1 MSAGTGGA
9 TPLVS
14 PAFLLLHSNTGSTH
28 ATLAL
33 RALHPVALGESAA
46 WLAER
51 CSELRALAV
60 HHSSGAWQVP
70 YWIPLVLTLGIV
82 GPNDLQAWDL
92 DLVLWMFNP
101 ESLGRARVN
110 KFKRPIGRVGN
121 LQRRDRTIPASIA
134 TKREVSWSTTGS
146 K

>member
-9 TPLVS
+9 AAPIVS

-33 RALHPVALGESAA
+33 RALHPVALGESAE
-46 WLAER
+46 WLVER

-70 YWIPLVLTLGIV
+70 YWVPLALVLGCV
-82 GPNDLQAWDL
+82 GPNDMQAWDL
-92 DLVLWMFNP
+92 ELVLWIFIP
-101 ESLGRARVN
+101 ESLSARQASWPVRGRHVLLARQAVA
-110 KFKRPIGRVGN
+110 R
-121 LQRRDRTIPASIA
+121 LQP
-134 TKREVSWSTTGS
+134 
-146 K
+146 